1 MSNFYAFLI
10 YMLVTTFTPGPNNIM
25 AMTNAARTGYRKTYK
40 FLLGISTGFLLV
52 MLICGFLNVVLVS
65 VLPQIK
71 IWLNILGAVYM
82 VYLAVHIILSKPAS
96 DDTGNINMNTF
107 WAGFSMQFFNVKV
120 ILYGVTIYSSFIV
133 QMYQSQLIIIA
144 FAPLLALIGFISI
157 SCWAIG
163 GNLFRGFL
171 NKYWRIFNSVMG
183 LLLIYTAVVSL
194 IHK

>member
-1 MSNFYAFLI
+1 MTNFYAFFI
-10 YMLVTTFTPGPNNIM
+10 YMFVTTFTPGPNNIM
-25 AMTNAARTGYRKTYK
+25 AMTNAARAGYRKTFG
-40 FLLGISTGFLLV
+40 FLLGISTGFMLV

-71 IWLNILGAVYM
+71 IWLNLLGAAYM
-82 VYLAVHIILSKPAS
+82 IYLAVHIILSKPAS
-96 DDTGNINMNTF
+96 DDTDNVSMNTF
-107 WAGFSMQFFNVKV
+107 WAGFTMQFLNVKV
-120 ILYGVTIYSSFIV
+120 ILYGVTIYSTFIV
-133 QMYQSQLIIIA
+133 QMYQNRFVLAA
-144 FAPLLALIGFISI
+144 FAPLLAVIGFIAI

-171 NKYWRIFNSVMG
+171 NKYWQIFNIVMG